1 MKVNAA
7 TARPLGIKGALGGI
21 LLALLWGGNV
31 VAIKTAL
38 GTFPPFW
45 SAFWR
50 MSVGV
55 PTIGLWALLRGI
67 PLLPPRS
74 EQASLTALGI
84 LMTVQTSLV
93 YLGVNLTSAAYGS
106 VLLNSYPIS
115 TSLISHFF
123 VPGDYLSWTRV
134 SGLVVAF
141 SGISV
146 LFLGRPDPELAS
158 RPLLGNVICTTA
170 AFLFGA
176 RFVFTKRIVE
186 HVHPI
191 RAVFWQ
197 SAFTLPFYLAAAALT
212 AEPTRGPVTTA
223 SILAILYQGTVNNG
237 FCMIVWILLVRRYR
251 PGVLSVFGF
260 LTPLFGVVFSAIVFS
275 EKLSPVLL
283 AAVAAVAAGI
293 ILVAKQSPQPIA
305 GASQQ

>member
-1 MKVNAA
+1 MRVKAA
-7 TARPLGIKGALGGI
+7 TARPLGVKGALAAI
-21 LLALLWGGNV
+21 LLNLVWGVNV

-45 SAFWR
+45 SGSWR
-50 MSVGV
+50 MGAGV

-67 PLLPPRS
+67 PLLPPRR
-74 EQASLTALGI
+74 EWASLTALGVI
-84 LMTVQTSLV
+84 MTVQTSLV
-93 YLGVNLTSAAYGS
+93 YLGVNLTSAAYS
-106 VLLNSYPIS
+106 AVLLNSYPIP

-123 VPGDYLSWTRV
+123 VPGDHLSWTRV
-134 SGLVVAF
+134 TGLAVAF

-158 RPLLGNVICTTA
+158 RPLLGNVICTTT

-176 RFVFTKRIVE
+176 RFVFTKRIIE

-197 SAFTLPFYLAAAALT
+197 SAFALPFYLATAALME
-212 AEPTRGPVTTA
+212 EPTRGPVTTT
-223 SILAILYQGTVNNG
+223 SILAILYQGTVSNG
-237 FCMIVWILLVRRYR
+237 FCTILWITLVQRYR

-260 LTPLFGVVFSAIVFS
+260 LTPIFGVVFSAIVFS
-275 EKLSPVLL
+275 EKLSPALL
-283 AAVAAVAAGI
+283 AGVIAVAAGI
-293 ILVAKQSPQPIA
+293 LLVAKQSLWPIA